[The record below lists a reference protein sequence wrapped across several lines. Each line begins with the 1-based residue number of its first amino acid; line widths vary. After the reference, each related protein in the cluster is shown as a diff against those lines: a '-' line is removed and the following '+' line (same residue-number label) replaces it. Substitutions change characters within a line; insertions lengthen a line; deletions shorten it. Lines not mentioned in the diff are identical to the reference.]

1 MSKHS
6 VTIDNTAMNLCIHFY
21 PELPFFLGVTFSDG
35 SLLVLRLGAFWRFF
49 MEINSFINLYS
60 HIKNTWVLGI
70 PWWSSGLDSELPLQ
84 GVWVQPLVGELRSCM
99 THSTAPQQR
108 ITHTQV
114 PRKYCFKNNY
124 LLPDAN
130 KKTCNNTLEGRRRF
144 LHYYRV
150 YQKKKCLHSVS
161 KKLTAWG

>member
-84 GVWVQPLVGELRSCM
+84 GVWCWFLVRELRS
-99 THSTAPQQR
+99 
-108 ITHTQV
+108 
-114 PRKYCFKNNY
+114 PR
-124 LLPDAN
+124 PPH
-130 KKTCNNTLEGRRRF
+130 G
-144 LHYYRV
+144 
-150 YQKKKCLHSVS
+150 QKKK
-161 KKLTAWG
+161 KKSYFPLIIFPKSFNLNLLITI